1 MTTYA
6 LSRLERYHSMAPKGK
21 YTRDRL
27 ATAAAESASDARAT
41 LPNADALESL
51 TCDYVH
57 APDETNAFV
66 DGSLRRAALLTFRW
80 RLKTRT
86 GHEEHATV
94 TARTN
99 NVAERGVPLPS
110 HWRTAMQSLNL
121 ERLCEASAGKVN
133 DPF

>member
-1 MTTYA
+1 
-6 LSRLERYHSMAPKGK
+6 MAPKAK
-21 YTRDRL
+21 YTRNRL
-27 ATAAAESASDARAT
+27 AAAA
-41 LPNADALESL
+41 ADEALEVL
-51 TCDYVH
+51 TCECVH
-57 APDETNAFV
+57 VAEETSAFA

-110 HWRTAMQSLNL
+110 HWRTAMQ
-121 ERLCEASAGKVN
+121 
-133 DPF
+133 